1 MDVNPAVEASEREA
15 KRLRIHEPG
24 AANFVFSEVEPTF
37 AFMATAV
44 PKFLEQHATA
54 HYVKHDVFFE
64 ENGISLREFLFG
76 VKRNDFYDKYEALAA
91 NDQQQPPQ
99 KKKGRKEIKLSELS
113 PQQQRLF
120 TGPLTTRNGKLG
132 KPKKPATSL
141 AWRKAAESGRRS
153 PT

>member
-1 MDVNPAVEASEREA
+1 MEASEREA

-24 AANFVFSEVEPTF
+24 VADFVFSEGEPTF

-76 VKRNDFYDKYEALAA
+76 MKRNDFYDKYQALAA
-91 NDQQQPPQ
+91 SEQQHPPQ

-113 PQQQRLF
+113 EQVQKDR
-120 TGPLTTRNGKLG
+120 TTKNGKLG
-132 KPKKPATSL
+132 KPKKPARSL
-141 AWRKAAESGRRS
+141 ALRKAAESGKRS
-153 PT
+153 LT